1 MKQKVLKVVV
11 VAFCVTF
18 SVPAFSQLIASP
30 AGMSSGSGF
39 SQMITFSARGGLK
52 LPNMENV
59 DGSPYLDN
67 EYHPANIRTKSGF
80 DTTNVKVK
88 FNVYGN
94 EFVFLKNGVEYAL
107 DDFYFLSYP
116 EIKNGEVRERVFQ
129 AGFPSIGALNDNTI
143 YEVLKSGPKY
153 SLLKH
158 STKRLEDVK
167 SMGEYNKREFVSKS
181 EFYAFS
187 AKDDK
192 IQKLKTDKKSII
204 ALFPDQEEK
213 IKSIVDSKDLS
224 LKKEADLVI
233 LFEELNK

>member
-1 MKQKVLKVVV
+1 MKQKVFKVVL

-18 SVPAFSQLIASP
+18 SVTAFSQLI
-30 AGMSSGSGF
+30 GQGIGLSGNSN
-39 SQMITFSARGGLK
+39 SMIAFTARGGLK

-80 DTTNVKVK
+80 DTSDVKVK

-94 EFVFLKNGVEYAL
+94 EFIFVKNGVEYAL

-116 EIKNGEVRERVFQ
+116 EIKNGEVKERVFQ
-129 AGFPSIGALNDNTI
+129 SGFPSIGSFNDNTI
-143 YEVLKSGPKY
+143 YEVLKSGVKF

-158 STKRLEDVK
+158 MSKRLEDVK
-167 SMGEYNKREFVSKS
+167 TMGEYNKKEFVSKS
-181 EFYAFS
+181 EYYVFS

-192 IQKLKTDKKSII
+192 IQKLKADKKSII
-204 ALFPDQEEK
+204 AMFPDQEEK
-213 IKSIVDSKDLS
+213 IKSIIDSKDLS
-224 LKKEADLVI
+224 LKKEADLII

>member
-1 MKQKVLKVVV
+1 MKRLISRVGLLGVVTTLSFS
-11 VAFCVTF
+11 AHAQLTSSTF
-18 SVPAFSQLIASP
+18 
-30 AGMSSGSGF
+30 GSGA
-39 SQMITFSARGGLK
+39 SMTFSARGGLR
-52 LPNMENV
+52 LPNLENV

-67 EYHPANIRTKSGF
+67 EFHSANVRTKSGF

-116 EIKNGEVRERVFQ
+116 EVANGTVREKVFQ
-129 AGFPSIGALNDNTI
+129 SGFPSIGALNDNTI

-158 STKRLEDVK
+158 MTKKLEDVK
-167 SMGEYNKREFVSKS
+167 TMGEYNKKEFITKS
-181 EFYAFS
+181 DFYVFS

-192 IQKLKTDKKSII
+192 IQKLKADKKSVI

-233 LFEELNK
+233 LFDELNK